1 MSTHIRTCSRL
12 TLTGKERWISL
23 ESEISVANTT
33 LSDETRKKV
42 RSPRSGRVEFRV
54 GNVLGR
60 GFVIW
65 FRNLIPFC
73 VLTLLVY
80 SPLIIYTA
88 AVLQTDPTEEALT
101 TYWYVNMFASFCLQP
116 IAAGALIYGVF
127 QQLRGKTAGILDC
140 MRAGLARM
148 WPVLG
153 VGLLV
158 GLFVAI
164 GFILLIVPGIILY
177 CRYWVAI
184 PVAVVERPGVGAS
197 LSRSALLTQGHKGGV
212 FLILLLLGIIHIVS
226 DVLIEQSILGDSIE
240 TISPYLWA
248 VLGTNIGLGSI
259 GAVMQAVGYHDL
271 RAAKEGI
278 GIEEL
283 TKVFE

>member
-1 MSTHIRTCSRL
+1 MR
-12 TLTGKERWISL
+12 
-23 ESEISVANTT
+23 A
-33 LSDETRKKV
+33 
-42 RSPRSGRVEFRV
+42 GRVEFRV

-88 AVLQTDPTEEALT
+88 AVLQADLTEEALT
-101 TYWYVNMFASFCLQP
+101 TYGYVSMFAGFCLQP

-127 QQLRGKTAGILDC
+127 RQLRGKTAGILDC

-148 WPVLG
+148 LPVLG

-158 GLFVAI
+158 SLFVAI

-197 LSRSALLTQGHKGGV
+197 LSRSGLLTHGHKGGI
-212 FLILLLLGIIHIVS
+212 FLILLLLGIIHSVS
-226 DVLIEQSILGDSIE
+226 NIITEQSILGDSIE

-248 VLGTNIGLGSI
+248 VLGTSILLGSL

-283 TKVFE
+283 AKVFE